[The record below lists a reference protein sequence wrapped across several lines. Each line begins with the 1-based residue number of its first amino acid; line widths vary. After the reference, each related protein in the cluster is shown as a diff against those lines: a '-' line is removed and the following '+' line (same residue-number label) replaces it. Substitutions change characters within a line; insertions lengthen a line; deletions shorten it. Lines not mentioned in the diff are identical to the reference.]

1 LIDRDGTISIARQC
15 DLLGLHRSGLYY
27 EAAEESAMNLEL
39 MKRIDKV
46 YTARP
51 FFGARKITDA
61 LRKEGYLV
69 NHKRIERLM
78 GVMGVQAIY
87 QKPRTSKPAPGHK
100 IYPYL
105 LRDVRID
112 APDHVWSSDITYI
125 PMRHGFMYLVAIID
139 WFSRFVLAWELSNT
153 IDTGFCI
160 NALEKALAGG
170 KPLIFN
176 TDQGAQFTAEDF
188 TNPLKQANVNIS
200 MDGKGRALDNVFIE
214 RLWRSVK
221 YEDIYLHE
229 YEDGQRLFGGLQS
242 YFEFYNY
249 ERPHQALGYRTPAQ
263 VYKGGRES
271 LLI

>member
-1 LIDRDGTISIARQC
+1 
-15 DLLGLHRSGLYY
+15 
-27 EAAEESAMNLEL
+27 MNLQL
-39 MKRIDKV
+39 MKQIDKV
-46 YTARP
+46 YTAKP
-51 FFGARKITDA
+51 FFGARKITNV
-61 LRKEGYLV
+61 LRAQGYVV

-87 QKPRTSKPAPGHK
+87 QKPRTSKPAQGHK

-105 LRDVRID
+105 LRNVRIER
-112 APDHVWSSDITYI
+112 PDHVWSSDITYI
-125 PMRHGFMYLVAIID
+125 PMRQGFMYLMAVID
-139 WFSRFVLAWELSNT
+139 WYSRFVLAWELSNT
-153 IDTGFCI
+153 LDTRFCI
-160 NALEKALAGG
+160 TALEKALAGG

-188 TNPLKQANVNIS
+188 TNPLKQASVEIS

-229 YEDGQRLFGGLQS
+229 YEDGRHLFGGLRN
-242 YFEFYNY
+242 YFGFYNH

-263 VYKGGRES
+263 VYKGGRKS
-271 LLI
+271 LLN